1 MIPLHDYDSLIEFV
15 LRNAPT
21 IKKCVEI
28 KKLEAVSGGGGHTG
42 GGSSGHSRVS
52 DPTAMQAIRSVEPVL
67 FIHCPFGAA
76 INGKRDERY
85 IKYPEKWL
93 RVEEITRTF
102 YTKDRDDDEKGNMVK
117 DIYTR
122 RYLQGEYGEKW
133 SITCAKL
140 NISHGIY
147 YSVVRDIIRFA
158 GLYAAG
164 LGIIT
169 PYSRF

>member
-1 MIPLHDYDSLIEFV
+1 MHDYDSLIEFV

-28 KKLEAVSGGGGHTG
+28 KKVETMNGGGGGHTG
-42 GGSSGHSRVS
+42 GDSSGHSRIS
-52 DPTAMQAIRSVEPVL
+52 DPTALQAIRFVEPVP
-67 FIHCPFGAA
+67 FIHCPFGPT
-76 INGKRDERY
+76 INGKRDARY
-85 IKYPEKWL
+85 IRLPEKWL

-102 YTKDRDDDEKGNMVK
+102 YTKDRDDDAKGNMIK
-117 DIYTR
+117 GIYNR

-133 SITCAKL
+133 SVTCANLK
-140 NISHGIY
+140 ISHGIY

-164 LGIIT
+164 LGIIS